1 MLRVK
6 VSKINIYVYNIYTQ
20 YIQKYMLKNKIIN
33 KI

>member
-6 VSKINIYVYNIYTQ
+6 VSKRNIYHK
-20 YIQKYMLKNKIIN
+20 YIQKYMLKNKNIN

>member
-6 VSKINIYVYNIYTQ
+6 VSKRNIYPQ
-20 YIQKYMLKNKIIN
+20 YIQKYMLKNKNIN